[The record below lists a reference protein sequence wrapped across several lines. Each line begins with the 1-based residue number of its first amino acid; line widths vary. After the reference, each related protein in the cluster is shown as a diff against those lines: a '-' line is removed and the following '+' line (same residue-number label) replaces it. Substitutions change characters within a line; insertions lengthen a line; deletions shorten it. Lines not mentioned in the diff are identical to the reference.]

1 VSDKK
6 IHYQNESGTIAVS
19 DTLLTF
25 NGGHYPIRNISSVK
39 LKTGF
44 PIDWM
49 PLMKKAGIGLSIVGL
64 FAAIVSSDATALA
77 LGIIVFL
84 CWFFNPVWIEIS
96 SSGTKEFINKAS
108 ARTSYEGTIEIFEA
122 INKSL
127 RDIQDS

>member
-1 VSDKK
+1 MSDKK

-39 LKTGF
+39 LQVGI
-44 PIDWM
+44 PIAWM
-49 PLMKKAGIGLSIVGL
+49 PTMEKWGKRLSIAGVL
-64 FAAIVSSDATALA
+64 VAIIFPPVLVV
-77 LGIIVFL
+77 GIIMLL
-84 CWFFNPVWIEIS
+84 CWYFNPVWVEIS
-96 SSGTKEFINKAS
+96 SGGTKEFINRAY
-108 ARTSYEGTIEIFEA
+108 ARTSYEGTLEIFEA